1 MEVAVLY
8 TVLITLSVTV
18 GFSLALLWAWEEADD
33 D

>member
-8 TVLITLSVTV
+8 TILITLSVTV